1 MTVQT
6 FLGDCLDVM
15 QSIPDK
21 SVDMVLCDL
30 PYGTT
35 RNEWDSI
42 IPMDKLWDAYH
53 RVVRGGGAVV
63 LFTQSPFNFIV
74 GGSNLKEFR
83 YEWIWRK
90 STITGQLNANRA
102 PLKCHENILVFCD
115 KGAPYNPQVSYK
127 APKKVVDS
135 PSNSSNYGHCNKRDG
150 TRRVDFNYPWDVLDF
165 ETNHEEKL
173 HPTQKPVGLC
183 EYLIRTYTDEG
194 MTVLDNC
201 MGSGTTGVAA
211 VQCNRDFIGIEKNP
225 DYYQMAVDRIGKA
238 DYKVR
243 TRTTLDVF
251 A

>member
-1 MTVQT
+1 MTVKT
-6 FLGDCLDVM
+6 YLGDCLEVM
-15 QSIPDK
+15 NGIPDK

-83 YEWIWRK
+83 YEWIWEK
-90 STITGQLNANRA
+90 NTVTGFLNANRT
-102 PLKCHENILVFCD
+102 PLKIHENVLVFCD
-115 KGAPYNPQVSYK
+115 QGPPYNPQVSFS
-127 APKKVVDS
+127 APRKSTGCTPTSKNYGSYHTMSTKKVNFDYPRDILRFDVD
-135 PSNSSNYGHCNKRDG
+135 
-150 TRRVDFNYPWDVLDF
+150 T
-165 ETNHEEKL
+165 TKL

-211 VQCNRDFIGIEKNP
+211 VQCNRNFIGIEKNQ
-225 DYYQMAVDRIGKA
+225 DYYQMAIDRIGKA

>member
-1 MTVQT
+1 MKT
-6 FLGDCLDVM
+6 
-15 QSIPDK
+15 IPDK

-35 RNEWDSI
+35 RNPWDSV
-42 IPMDKLWDAYH
+42 IPMNELWEAYH
-53 RVVRGGGAVV
+53 RIVRGGGVIA
-63 LFTQSPFNFIV
+63 LFSQAPFSYIV

-102 PLKCHENILVFCD
+102 PLKCHENIQIFCD
-115 KGAPYNPQVSYK
+115 RGAPYYPQVTYS
-127 APKKVVDS
+127 APRRVKDS
-135 PSNSSNYGHCNKRDG
+135 PSNSSNYGSCGKREG
-150 TRRVDFNYPWDVLDF
+150 SRRVDFNYPWDVLDF
-165 ETNHEEKL
+165 EVNHDEKL
-173 HPTQKPVGLC
+173 HPTQKPISLC

-211 VQCNRDFIGIEKNP
+211 VQTGRNFIGIEMDP
-225 DYYQMAVDRIGKA
+225 EYYQKAVERIKKA
-238 DYKVR
+238 EYKAK
-243 TRTTLDVF
+243 TRTTLEAF

>member
-6 FLGDCLDVM
+6 YLGDCLEVM
-15 QSIPDK
+15 KNIPDK

-35 RNEWDSI
+35 KNQWDTTI
-42 IPMDKLWDAYH
+42 QMDALWDEYH
-53 RVVRGGGAVV
+53 RIVREGRAVV
-63 LFTQSPFNFIV
+63 LFSQAPFSFVV

-83 YEWIWRK
+83 YEWIWK
-90 STITGQLNANRA
+90 KNVPTGFLDANRR
-102 PLKCHENILVFCD
+102 PLRNHEVILIFCD
-115 KGAPYNPQVSYK
+115 KGAPYNPQVSYT
-127 APKKVVDS
+127 APRRFGTGSVG
-135 PSNSSNYGHCNKRDG
+135 SNYSTYSPLPNHLASCRYPTDILEYDKDSDG
-150 TRRVDFNYPWDVLDF
+150 F
-165 ETNHEEKL
+165 
-173 HPTQKPVGLC
+173 HPTQKPVSLC

-211 VQCNRDFIGIEKNP
+211 VQTGRKFIGIEKDP
-225 DYYQMAVDRIGKA
+225 DYYQKAVERINQA
-238 DYKVR
+238 DYKAR